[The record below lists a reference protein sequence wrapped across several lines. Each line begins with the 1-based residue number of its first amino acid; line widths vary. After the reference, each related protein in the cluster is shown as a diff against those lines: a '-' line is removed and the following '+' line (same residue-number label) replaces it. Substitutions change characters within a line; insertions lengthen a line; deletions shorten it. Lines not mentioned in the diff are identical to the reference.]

1 MRRIS
6 KGKAKMIMVQ
16 ITRTKWQHSLKLRT
30 SNFAGRTVSWSSLWE
45 VLVQIFYG
53 ICYVEGV
60 HAKAP
65 SWLSNWFPEL
75 TASGKVIFP
84 GRWLGSLGKSSLC
97 NTGSC
102 SPVDSFLLGFPS
114 QSSLGRHFYSSR
126 VKKINL
132 SLNQHILLMESWD
145 ILTKIYEI
153 HTLCLSTMSRFRCVC
168 LLRRGLPRWLSGKAA
183 CYCRR
188 CGFDPCIR
196 KIPWRRKGPPIPL
209 FLPEKSNSQ
218 RSLAGCSPRGHRELD
233 TT

>member
-126 VKKINL
+126 VKTINL
-132 SLNQHILLMESWD
+132 RDQCMGSHVISAWYRRDQCMISLVISV
-145 ILTKIYEI
+145 
-153 HTLCLSTMSRFRCVC
+153 LSTTWSVHDSQVMSA
-168 LLRRGLPRWLSGKAA
+168 W
-183 CYCRR
+183 
-188 CGFDPCIR
+188 
-196 KIPWRRKGPPIPL
+196 
-209 FLPEKSNSQ
+209 
-218 RSLAGCSPRGHRELD
+218 
-233 TT
+233 